1 MCIRDSPFGGSG
13 SSQGVW
19 VWSHMYQAS
28 GNHAGI
34 GSGGVFNPVSKIW
47 SFPSSGLSYYQ
58 GECNGSNGCDS
69 SDSYSVITTTTST
82 TTTTVPPTT
91 TSTTTTTV
99 PPTTT
104 TSTTTTIPSQGSNAG
119 LDYIGWF
126 TCSLDGGGPNYKAG
140 VDFNMVS
147 GGVGYV
153 QIEYSLNG
161 GGWTSLESNFEISSG
176 SSITKTTL
184 FSEGSN
190 VQFRYRVSKYNG
202 VHNGVN
208 WSNTFISGQGEVSN
222 PIEVNSS
229 NCN

>member
-1 MCIRDSPFGGSG
+1 MRGF
-13 SSQGVW
+13 
-19 VWSHMYQAS
+19 
-28 GNHAGI
+28 
-34 GSGGVFNPVSKIW
+34 
-47 SFPSSGLSYYQ
+47 SSGDNLTFRTEVRDYFNTLYENTTWGTVTVGQSSSYYRPVTDV
-58 GECNGSNGCDS
+58 GNECFISNNPS
-69 SDSYSVITTTTST
+69 NYTPPAAPST
-82 TTTTVPPTT
+82 TTTTTTIPPTT
-91 TSTTTTTV
+91 TTSSTTTV

-104 TSTTTTIPSQGSNAG
+104 TSSTTTTTVPSQGSNAG

-147 GGVGYV
+147 GGTGYV

-161 GGWTSLESNFEISSG
+161 GGWISMESNYEISSG
-176 SSITKTTL
+176 FSVTKTAI
-184 FSEGSN
+184 FSDGSS

-208 WSNTFISGQGEVSN
+208 WSNTFKSGQGEVSS
-222 PIEVNSS
+222 PIELNSS

>member
-1 MCIRDSPFGGSG
+1 MKYCNTTIYTILQTEMTKILVYSYLFDIAVVEEPSLYSYFLLLLLVDALDYSDDHTERWPCTGSWTDSFSIT
-13 SSQGVW
+13 
-19 VWSHMYQAS
+19 M
-28 GNHAGI
+28 
-34 GSGGVFNPVSKIW
+34 
-47 SFPSSGLSYYQ
+47 
-58 GECNGSNGCDS
+58 
-69 SDSYSVITTTTST
+69 TTTNIITST
-82 TTTTVPPTT
+82 NTTITIIPTT
-91 TSTTTTTV
+91 TSTTTTT
-99 PPTTT
+99 TTT
-104 TSTTTTIPSQGSNAG
+104 TLPSQGSNAG

-161 GGWTSLESNFEISSG
+161 GGWTSLESNYEISSG
-176 SSITKTTL
+176 FSVTKTAI
-184 FSEGSN
+184 FSDGSS

-208 WSNTFISGQGEVSN
+208 WSNTFISGQGEVSS
-222 PIEVNSS
+222 PIELNSS